1 MISVKK
7 QTGQLASLLHSKG
20 VHDVVI
26 SPGSRNGPLV
36 HTLAGCGKFNCRSI
50 VDERSAGYFAIGLAQ
65 ALKKPVAMVCSSGTA
80 TLNFAPAV
88 AEAFYLGI
96 PLIVLTADRPGY
108 WIGQGENQT
117 ISQGNIYKDFCKKE
131 ITLPMGESEKDLW
144 HAARIINE
152 ALNEAVSGIPGPVHL
167 NIPLEEPLHE
177 LTDEDLPIV
186 KVIDVT
192 SSKRIVPEEELEKL
206 AEVLNNTDH
215 VMILAGQQI
224 PHPEL
229 ENVLAA
235 LSEKTGAVVLKE
247 HISNLNH
254 LQFCTGIDILLT
266 SLLAENQENFAP
278 ELLITFGGTFVS
290 KPLRQFLRNV
300 RPKNHWHLSLSPR
313 YYDTYQSLTRII
325 ETEALSFFKQLL
337 AKAESKSNHYHSNWK
352 NKEKQVTQL
361 RNEFITQTGFCDLS
375 VFNRIQEQVPMHS
388 VVHLGNSSPVR
399 YALICD
405 AAKDV
410 IYMGNRGTSGIDGSL
425 STAAGFASA
434 SDKLNTIILGD
445 LSFFYDSNA
454 LWNKYIGQN
463 LRIIVIHNGGGNIF
477 SMIKGP
483 GESPSFRE
491 FFFTENKTSA
501 AGIAQTFGLDYF
513 KAENEMELETG
524 LKALYSDNQK
534 KAVLLE
540 IFTDA
545 ELNANKFRELF
556 KRVKNA

>member
-7 QTGQLASLLHSKG
+7 HIGQLTSLLHSKG

-26 SPGSRNGPLV
+26 SPGSRSGPLV

-65 ALKKPVAMVCSSGTA
+65 AVGKPVALVCSSGTA

-131 ITLPMGESEKDLW
+131 ITLPMGESEKELW
-144 HAARIINE
+144 HAARLINE
-152 ALNEAVSGIPGPVHL
+152 TLNEAISGIPGPVHL

-177 LTDEDLPIV
+177 LKDEDLPIV

-192 SSKRIVPEEELEKL
+192 SSKRMVPEEELVKL
-206 AEVLNNTDH
+206 TEVLNNTDH
-215 VMILAGQQI
+215 VMILAGQQV
-224 PHPEL
+224 PNQEL

-247 HISNLNH
+247 HLSNLNH
-254 LQFCTGIDILLT
+254 PQFCKGIDILLT
-266 SLLAENQENFAP
+266 SLLAEDQEKFAP
-278 ELLITFGGTFVS
+278 GLLITFGGTFVS
-290 KPLRQFLRNV
+290 KPLKQFLRKFK
-300 RPKNHWHLSLSPR
+300 PKEHWHLCLSTQ

-325 ETEALSFFKQLL
+325 ETEPLSFFKQLL
-337 AKAESKSNHYHSNWK
+337 AKAESKSKEYHSRWK
-352 NKEKQVTQL
+352 NKEVQVTQL
-361 RNEFITQTGFCDLS
+361 RNVFISEAGFCDLS
-375 VFNRIQEQVPMHS
+375 VFQRIQKHFPPDS

-410 IYMGNRGTSGIDGSL
+410 VYMGNRGTSGIDGSL

-454 LWNKYIGQN
+454 LWNKYIGPN

-491 FFFTENKTSA
+491 FFFTENKISA
-501 AGIAQTFGLDYF
+501 AGIAHTFRLDYF
-513 KAENEMELETG
+513 KAGNEMELEAG
-524 LKALYSDNQK
+524 LKALYSGNQR
-534 KAVLLE
+534 KAALLE

-545 ELNANKFRELF
+545 EMNADKFRELF